1 MIKYG
6 HISEVDASAGRAR
19 VNFIE
24 DDIVSDWLAV
34 SVQASLGNQV
44 EFWPEVNT
52 FVWCIMDEN
61 AEDGVVGGAIY
72 DDSNK
77 PPVGNKD
84 KSVITFKDGTKIEYD
99 TAASKLTIDCAGE
112 VIVKAS
118 IKVTIDTPDAQ
129 FTGDI
134 TVQGGLNATGDIETS
149 GAINATGEVH
159 SDSQVSA
166 GAGATAVNL
175 TTHIHPTP
183 SGPSS
188 APTPGT

>member
-19 VNFIE
+19 VNFVE

-61 AEDGVVGGAIY
+61 AEDGVIGGAIY

-84 KSVITFKDGTKIEYD
+84 KSVITFKDGTKVEYD
-99 TAASKLTIDCAGE
+99 TSTSKLTIDCAGE
-112 VIVKAS
+112 VIVKAA
-118 IKVTIDTPDAQ
+118 IKVRVDAPGAE

-134 TVQGGLNATGDIETS
+134 TVEGGLSVNGGIDTS
-149 GAINATGEVH
+149 GSITATGEVH
-159 SDSQVSA
+159 SDAQVSA
-166 GAGATAVNL
+166 GVGPAAVNL
-175 TTHIHPTP
+175 STHVHVTP
-183 SGPSS
+183 SGTSS
-188 APTPGT
+188 SPTPGT